1 MNNIHQKRYEMNQLK
16 KKRIEKLFQDCQDT
30 IIAQTLSAFG
40 LTQGMFQDRDGGSV
54 TTLRNFERKDNKFV
68 HERDHASHSQYN
80 SDYNRSN
87 YEVNSTEW
95 SEKKENSKKSGID
108 SYTEFLET
116 SSEER
121 KKELGIN
128 EELMKKT
135 EEDSI
140 KYLNSEAN
148 KALLKKQANE
158 LLQTGGQQ
166 ALAMGIKQALG
177 LLTTEFINIIFSE
190 IKLMTREG
198 ISFDLNSLELLKIRS
213 MRHINK
219 LKENLPGILV
229 ESLKGGVS
237 GFLSNL
243 LTFIINNFI
252 STAKRI
258 VTIIRES
265 LLGIYQAFKIL
276 FFPPQ
281 GMTKQ
286 EIWSNVI
293 KVLSSTVIT
302 AVTLT
307 FTEAITTF
315 LKASI
320 PILAPI
326 AELIASVFISIIS
339 GLGSALVAYAIDS
352 LLDKLS
358 NRHDE
363 NMINMLMDNAQERN
377 KLANNLIEVLGV
389 YEQNVNE
396 YKNISKNYTI
406 TSIEFNH
413 MQEDKIK
420 LMNDVTDMVDNIRE
434 LTTTMKKQNQKVR
447 DVLEY
452 IDDTQSYLETF
463 LAKY

>member
-1 MNNIHQKRYEMNQLK
+1 
-16 KKRIEKLFQDCQDT
+16 
-30 IIAQTLSAFG
+30 
-40 LTQGMFQDRDGGSV
+40 
-54 TTLRNFERKDNKFV
+54 
-68 HERDHASHSQYN
+68 
-80 SDYNRSN
+80 
-87 YEVNSTEW
+87 
-95 SEKKENSKKSGID
+95 
-108 SYTEFLET
+108 
-116 SSEER
+116 
-121 KKELGIN
+121 
-128 EELMKKT
+128 
-135 EEDSI
+135 
-140 KYLNSEAN
+140 
-148 KALLKKQANE
+148 
-158 LLQTGGQQ
+158 
-166 ALAMGIKQALG
+166 MGIKQALG

-229 ESLKGGVS
+229 ESLKEGVS

-293 KVLSSTVIT
+293 KFLSSAVIT
-302 AVTLT
+302 AITLT

-315 LKASI
+315 LKTSI

-326 AELIASVFISIIS
+326 AELIASVFIGIIS
-339 GLGSALVAYAIDS
+339 GLGCALVAYAIDS

-363 NMINMLMDNAQERN
+363 NMINILMENAQERN

-406 TSIEFNH
+406 TSVEFNH
-413 MQEDKIK
+413 IQEDKIK

-434 LTTTMKKQNQKVR
+434 LTTAMKKQNQKVR

-452 IDDTQSYLETF
+452 IDDTQSSLETF

>member
-1 MNNIHQKRYEMNQLK
+1 MKNLEKISGKNIQKKFWKNKIQYK
-16 KKRIEKLFQDCQDT
+16 KIL
-30 IIAQTLSAFG
+30 TL
-40 LTQGMFQDRDGGSV
+40 V
-54 TTLRNFERKDNKFV
+54 
-68 HERDHASHSQYN
+68 
-80 SDYNRSN
+80 
-87 YEVNSTEW
+87 
-95 SEKKENSKKSGID
+95 
-108 SYTEFLET
+108 
-116 SSEER
+116 
-121 KKELGIN
+121 
-128 EELMKKT
+128 
-135 EEDSI
+135 SI
-140 KYLNSEAN
+140 
-148 KALLKKQANE
+148 
-158 LLQTGGQQ
+158 
-166 ALAMGIKQALG
+166 
-177 LLTTEFINIIFSE
+177 FC
-190 IKLMTREG
+190 
-198 ISFDLNSLELLKIRS
+198 
-213 MRHINK
+213 
-219 LKENLPGILV
+219 
-229 ESLKGGVS
+229 
-237 GFLSNL
+237 FLSNL

-326 AELIASVFISIIS
+326 AELIASVFIGIIS

-406 TSIEFNH
+406 TSVEFNH

-452 IDDTQSYLETF
+452 IDDTQSSLETF